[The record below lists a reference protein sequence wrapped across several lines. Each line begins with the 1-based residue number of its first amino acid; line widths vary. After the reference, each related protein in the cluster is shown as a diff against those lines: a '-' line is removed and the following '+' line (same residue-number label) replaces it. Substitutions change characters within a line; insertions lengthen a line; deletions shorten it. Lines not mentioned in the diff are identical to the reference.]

1 MSELLSV
8 RPIAKHDAARL
19 RTRRE
24 QMREPTESILEDKR
38 NNTVY
43 TAVAFRRLTYD
54 EMLAVVRRLYRL
66 WHPER
71 RTWLKDHRIRIHT
84 DIGLED

>member
-8 RPIAKHDAARL
+8 RPIAKHDAVRL

-24 QMREPTESILEDKR
+24 QMRESTESILEDKR
-38 NNTVY
+38 NNTIY
-43 TAVAFRRLTYD
+43 TVVAFRRLTYD
-54 EMLAVVRRLYRL
+54 EMLAVVRRLYRM
-66 WHPER
+66 WYPGR
-71 RTWLKDHRIRIHT
+71 QTWLKDRRIRIHT

>member
-1 MSELLSV
+1 
-8 RPIAKHDAARL
+8 
-19 RTRRE
+19 
-24 QMREPTESILEDKR
+24 MREPTESILEDKR

-54 EMLAVVRRLYRL
+54 EMLAVVRRLYRM
-66 WHPER
+66 WYPGR
-71 RTWLKDHRIRIHT
+71 QTWLKDRRIRIHT